1 MHVIRRLLASGLLLT
16 TAFAASADYSG
27 HPRAALLLE
36 RLESEHDFGEAD
48 LAMAREAL
56 AAAEQLPEL
65 IKQEQTAPERTLTWT
80 AYRKLHVTE
89 AMIQRGVAFFEQHKT
104 TLRRAEDDFGVA
116 PEVIVAILGVE
127 TRYGGFTGRTRVLDA
142 LATQAF
148 DHPGRG
154 DFFLS
159 ELAAFLALTRETELE
174 PTEPKGSYAGAMG
187 WAQFMPSNYRR
198 LALDYDDDG
207 DIDLWSPADAIG
219 SIARYLIDYDPRSA
233 WRAEEPMALT
243 PRRFQVRADAIAF
256 NTQRPNASIG
266 ELAAIGAEPTR
277 EMPAD
282 MPAGLLELQR
292 NEGREFLI
300 ALPNFYA
307 VMRYNPRVFYAM
319 AVGDLA
325 EAISRARGEA
335 AGRFM
340 P

>member
-1 MHVIRRLLASGLLLT
+1 MAP
-16 TAFAASADYSG
+16 FAAPADYSE
-27 HPRAALLLE
+27 HPRAALLLD
-36 RLESEHDFGEAD
+36 RLESEHGFDAAD
-48 LAMAREAL
+48 LQAAREAL
-56 AAAEQLPEL
+56 TAAEKLPEL
-65 IKQEQTAPERTLTWT
+65 IEQEQTAPEHTLTWT

-89 AMIQRGVAFFEQHKT
+89 AMIQRGVAFFEEHEA
-104 TLRRAEDDFGVA
+104 TLRRAEDDYGVA

-148 DHPGRG
+148 DHPSRG

-159 ELAAFLALTRETELE
+159 ELAAFLALTRETALK
-174 PTEPKGSYAGAMG
+174 PTEPEGSYAGAMG

-198 LALDYDDDG
+198 LAVDYDDDG
-207 DIDLWSPADAIG
+207 SIDLWTPADAIG

-233 WRAEEPMALT
+233 WRASEPMALT

-256 NTQRPNASIG
+256 NTLRPNSSVA
-266 ELAAIGAEPTR
+266 ELATIGAEPTR
-277 EMPAD
+277 AMPAD

-292 NEGREFLI
+292 DEGREILV

-325 EAISRARGEA
+325 EAISQARGEP

>member
-1 MHVIRRLLASGLLLT
+1 MHVIRQLACGLLLI
-16 TAFAASADYSG
+16 APFAATADYSE
-27 HPRAALLLE
+27 HPRAVLLLD
-36 RLESEHDFGEAD
+36 RLESEHGFDPAD
-48 LAMAREAL
+48 LKAAREAL
-56 AAAEQLPEL
+56 VEAEKLPEL
-65 IKQEQTAPERTLTWT
+65 IEQEQTAPEHTLTWT

-89 AMIQRGVAFFEQHKT
+89 TMIRRGAAFFEDHEA
-104 TLRRAEDDFGVA
+104 TLRRAEADYGVA

-148 DHPGRG
+148 DHPSRS

-159 ELAAFLALTRETELE
+159 ELAAFLVLTRETALE
-174 PTEPKGSYAGAMG
+174 PTGPKGSYAGAMG

-219 SIARYLIDYDPRSA
+219 SIARYLIDYEPRSA
-233 WRAEEPMALT
+233 WRAGEPMALT

-256 NTQRPNASIG
+256 NTPRPNASID

-277 EMPAD
+277 EMPTE

-292 NEGREFLI
+292 DEGREFLI

-325 EAISRARGEA
+325 EAIARTRGEP

>member
-1 MHVIRRLLASGLLLT
+1 MRLIRQLACGFLLLAPL
-16 TAFAASADYSG
+16 AAGADYSD
-27 HPRAALLLE
+27 HPRAALLMD
-36 RLESEHDFGEAD
+36 RLQSEHGFEAAD
-48 LAMAREAL
+48 LAAAREAL
-56 AAAEQLPEL
+56 AAAEKLPEL
-65 IKQEQTAPERTLTWT
+65 IEQEQTAPERTLTWT

-89 AMIQRGVAFFEQHKT
+89 TMIRRGVAFFEEHAA

-148 DHPGRG
+148 DHPSRG

-159 ELAAFLALTRETELE
+159 ELSAFLALTRETQLE
-174 PTEPKGSYAGAMG
+174 PTDPEGSYAGAMG

-198 LALDYDDDG
+198 LALDYDGDG
-207 DIDLWSPADAIG
+207 DIDLWSAADAIG
-219 SIARYLIDYDPRSA
+219 SIARYLIDYEPRSA
-233 WRAEEPMALT
+233 WRAGEPMALT
-243 PRRFQVRADAIAF
+243 PRRFKVRADAIAF
-256 NTQRPNASIG
+256 NTPRPNASIA
-266 ELAAIGAEPTR
+266 ELASIGAEATR
-277 EMPAD
+277 AMPAD

-292 NEGREFLI
+292 DEGREFLI

-325 EAISRARGEA
+325 EAISRARGA
-335 AGRFM
+335 PAGRFM